1 MGLHLRKELFVN
13 PLGGSAQ
20 RELAQRGQIRR
31 REEVFK
37 CPFRLLGN
45 VDLAFLE
52 PFDQVVGRKVNQFD
66 RVGPI
71 EHRIG
76 NRFAHAN
83 VSNLCDDVV
92 QAFNVLDIDRRVD
105 VDPVVP
111 QFLDVQITLWM
122 PAAFGIGVRQFVNE
136 YDLWPPRQNGVEVH
150 FAK

>member
-1 MGLHLRKELFVN
+1 MGLHLREELFVN
-13 PLGGSAQ
+13 PLGGPAQ

-37 CPFRLLGN
+37 RAFRLFGN

-71 EHRIG
+71 EYRVG
-76 NRFAHAN
+76 NGFAHAN
-83 VSNLCDDVV
+83 VGYLCNDVV
-92 QAFNVLDIDRRVD
+92 QAFNVLDIDRRID

-122 PAAFGIGVRQFVNE
+122 PAAFGVGVREFVDE
-136 YDLWPPRQNGVEVH
+136 HDLWPPRQNGVEVH
-150 FAK
+150 FAE